1 MNMFTDLHLD
11 LDDDFFFYKNFKTVL
26 KIWEFY
32 EIQSSIPRKLLPY
45 GYWNIGEGLVIPNP
59 LKWTRRGNLEV
70 VIFYIFVRL
79 IYKFVL

>member
-11 LDDDFFFYKNFKTVL
+11 LDDDFFFFKNFKNVL

-45 GYWNIGEGLVIPNP
+45 GYWNIGEGLVIPIP
-59 LKWTRRGNLEV
+59 VKWERRGDLEV
-70 VIFYIFVRL
+70 FQIVHCTASDIL
-79 IYKFVL
+79 K